1 MTKLSFNKP
10 HKNVVNGNNIRKQLE
25 NIKPMPK
32 PMSEQT
38 LSDIADKLYKAYRN
52 KSQGETIWIDATTCV
67 RIPPNASDEQYAAA
81 WKAVCE
87 HPKMI
92 AQVNALEKYLDSQK

>member
-1 MTKLSFNKP
+1 MTKLSFGKP
-10 HKNVVNGNNIRKQLE
+10 QRNIVDGNDIYKMIENLE
-25 NIKPMPK
+25 PTPK
-32 PMSEQT
+32 PT
-38 LSDIADKLYKAYRN
+38 LQDINIMFDKAYRN
-52 KSQGETIWIDATTCV
+52 KSQGETIWIDATTFV